1 VGAHHVTLA
10 LLRGEWGDSERR
22 IEELLE
28 IGTRT
33 RREDA
38 DGVYGAQMFALNRD
52 LGRVHTLAP
61 QIKELAASASKRMW
75 EPGLMLICAEIDL
88 LPQASEIFHR
98 LVERNCCAIRRDDM
112 YMTCLVFCAETC
124 CVLADV
130 EGAKS
135 LYPLLRPYARQTAN
149 HPTAV
154 CFGAADLYLAM
165 LASTANWQDR
175 AREHFEQA
183 LTLNRAMR
191 AWPSVARTLYRYGA
205 FLVTQQ
211 ADAEQHLGLQQ
222 LREAAQLAR
231 RLQMTRL
238 VVDIDTLLN
247 APDGAVA
254 LPDDLAAH
262 GV

>member
-1 VGAHHVTLA
+1 
-10 LLRGEWGDSERR
+10 
-22 IEELLE
+22 
-28 IGTRT
+28 
-33 RREDA
+33 
-38 DGVYGAQMFALNRD
+38 
-52 LGRVHTLAP
+52 
-61 QIKELAASASKRMW
+61 
-75 EPGLMLICAEIDL
+75 
-88 LPQASEIFHR
+88 
-98 LVERNCCAIRRDDM
+98 
-112 YMTCLVFCAETC
+112 VFCAETC

-165 LASTANWQDR
+165 LASTATWQDL

-211 ADAEQHLGLQQ
+211 ADSEQHLGLQQ

-231 RLQMTRL
+231 RLKMTRL
-238 VVDIDTLLN
+238 AVDIDTLLN
-247 APDGAVA
+247 APDAAVA
-254 LPDDLAAH
+254 LPDDLAARE
-262 GV
+262 V